1 MADISIILG
10 SPILLTAIGGGLFSL
25 ILALGL
31 TPIAI
36 KLAWRMGLIDDPIK
50 HRHAKVVHTYPVARG
65 GGLPLFIAIA
75 TAAAYLL
82 PLDQHLKGILVG
94 AAIVVITGLLDD
106 KYDLN
111 PIVRLGFNFLA
122 GAAVVGAGIGIAFL
136 SNPFGGTIPLNQ
148 PQISFNW
155 GGEVKSIWLLA
166 DLFAVFWIAWT
177 MNFVSMSSGIDGQI
191 SGVIAIA
198 AIIIG
203 IIGFRYSA
211 DITQWPVT
219 ILAFITAGA
228 FLGFLPWHIY
238 PQKIMP
244 SYSGATLG
252 GFMLAVLSLLS
263 TAKVGTLILVLGIP
277 FLDITYTVVRR
288 IANGKSPFVGDRGHL
303 HHKLLDMGWSKKK
316 IAVFYWLVTL
326 FLGVLSLYLNSK
338 LKLYT
343 IITVATL
350 IGGFLLWVNYY
361 MTSSKQRGP
370 DSGLKT

>member
-1 MADISIILG
+1 MADFLVTVGNSIFLKA
-10 SPILLTAIGGGLFSL
+10 LGGGLFSF

-36 KLAWRMGLIDDPIK
+36 KLAWRFGLIDDPLK
-50 HRHAKVVHTYPVARG
+50 HRHAKVVHTYPVPRG
-65 GGLPLFIAIA
+65 GGLPLLIAIA

-82 PLDQHLKGILVG
+82 PLDQHLKGILIG
-94 AAIVVITGLLDD
+94 AMIVVITGLLDD
-106 KYDLN
+106 RYDLN
-111 PIVRLGFNFLA
+111 PILRLGFNFLA

-155 GGEVKSIWLLA
+155 GGEMRSIWILA

-228 FLGFLPWHIY
+228 FLGFLPWHMY

-263 TAKVGTLILVLGIP
+263 TAKVGTLMLVLGIP
-277 FLDITYTVVRR
+277 FLDITYTVMRR
-288 IANGKSPFVGDRGHL
+288 ILSGKSPFTGDRGHL

-316 IAVFYWLVTL
+316 IAIFYWAVTL
-326 FLGVLSLYLNSK
+326 VLGILSLYLNSK
-338 LKLYT
+338 QKLYT

-350 IGGFLLWVNYY
+350 VGGFLLWVNYY
-361 MTSSKQRGP
+361 LISSKQRGP
-370 DSGLKT
+370 GNGLKT